1 MSNID
6 LNKYKDFVATVT
18 SAQSNDVKSFV
29 NSIHELE
36 RQAIV
41 AGLQL
46 NVPLLL
52 TASIGLSSEGGEF
65 NEIVKKMLFQG
76 KPFTEENR
84 FHMMRELGDI
94 AWYWVNACR
103 ALGYDPNEVI
113 AENVKK
119 LESRYPGGHFDP
131 FYSENRKE
139 NDL

>member
-1 MSNID
+1 MEVD
-6 LNKYKDFVATVT
+6 LNRYKEFVGTVT
-18 SAQSNDVKSFV
+18 SKQSNDVQSLIE
-29 NSIHELE
+29 SIHNLE
-36 RQAIV
+36 KQAAL

-52 TASIGLSSEGGEF
+52 TASVGLSSEGGEF
-65 NEIVKKMLFQG
+65 SEIVKKMLFQG

-113 AENVKK
+113 AENVRK
-119 LESRYPGGHFDP
+119 LEARYPGGEFDV
-131 FYSENRKE
+131 YRSENRADG
-139 NDL
+139 DL

>member
-1 MSNID
+1 MEVD
-6 LNKYKDFVATVT
+6 LNRYKEFVGAVT
-18 SAQSNDVKSFV
+18 SKQSNNVQSLIE
-29 NSIHELE
+29 SIHNLE
-36 RQAIV
+36 KQAAL

-52 TASIGLSSEGGEF
+52 TASVGLSSEGGEF
-65 NEIVKKMLFQG
+65 SEIVKKMLFQG

-113 AENVKK
+113 AENVRK
-119 LESRYPGGHFDP
+119 LEARYPGGEFDV
-131 FYSENRKE
+131 YRSENRADG
-139 NDL
+139 DL